1 MNGSTK
7 IRVGWRDQ
15 ALALPSRFG
24 RALARNW
31 GPLFDNR
38 LFRAL
43 WLANLAS
50 DFGYWMNSVG
60 ASWTMTELSV
70 SPLLNTL
77 IQASSTLPMFLL
89 ALPSGAMA
97 DAMDRPKLLYRVQAA
112 RAVFAFGM
120 ALLSVSPWLDPYTLL
135 VAVFL
140 LGVTNAVDLPAS
152 QAALSTVVDKEDIP
166 VVASLNNL
174 SFNLGRALGPALA
187 GFLIGRAGAFP
198 VFFVNAASAVALA
211 VVYYR
216 WHKESASAPRAV
228 KAPFKMAGHIREA
241 AVRCLSHAPFRGLL
255 LRITVVYFCTNAFW
269 CLFPI
274 FSRRVLHTG
283 STGFG
288 LLMGAIGAGAVLA
301 ALSLPDLK
309 RRWSLDRLI
318 VFAALLFS
326 VCQFAMTLVTSQVAS
341 VLIALGLGVS
351 YAMLVSLFNAT
362 AQAMFPPE
370 IRARAISL
378 YFICFYGVLA
388 ASSSIWGEIAESRGM
403 ELALRGSSVLLLAAA
418 LSLLLWPSRSEQ
430 P

>member
-1 MNGSTK
+1 
-7 IRVGWRDQ
+7 
-15 ALALPSRFG
+15 
-24 RALARNW
+24 
-31 GPLFDNR
+31 

-60 ASWTMTELSV
+60 ASWTMTELSI

-97 DAMDRPKLLYRVQAA
+97 DAMDRPKLLYLVQGA
-112 RAVFAFGM
+112 RAIFALGL
-120 ALLSVSPWLDPYTLL
+120 ACLAVSPWLDPYTLL

-140 LGVTNAVDLPAS
+140 LGVANAIDLPAS
-152 QAALSTVVDKEDIP
+152 QAALSTVVDAEDIP

-174 SFNLGRALGPALA
+174 SFNLGRAVGPALA

-198 VFFVNAASAVALA
+198 VFFVNAASAAGLA

-216 WHKESASAPRAV
+216 WHRESSASAPTERKPLNLA
-228 KAPFKMAGHIREA
+228 AHIREA
-241 AVRCLSHAPFRGLL
+241 FVRCLANAQFRFLL
-255 LRITVVYFCTNAFW
+255 FRITIVYFCTNAFW

-274 FSRRVLHTG
+274 FSRRVLHFD
-283 STGFG
+283 SAGFG
-288 LLMGAIGAGAVLA
+288 LMMGAIGVGAVVA
-301 ALSLPDLK
+301 ALMLPDLK
-309 RRWSLDRLI
+309 RRFPLDRLI
-318 VFAALLFS
+318 LLAAIVFAVSMFALTFVS
-326 VCQFAMTLVTSQVAS
+326 GVPAS
-341 VLIALGLGVS
+341 VAVALGLGVS

-378 YFICFYGVLA
+378 YFIVFYGVLA
-388 ASSSIWGEIAESRGM
+388 VSSSIWGEIAERKGM
-403 ELALRGSSVLLLAAA
+403 ELSFRGAAVVLVAAA
-418 LSLLLWPSRSEQ
+418 MSLLFWPSRSKA
-430 P
+430 

>member
-7 IRVGWRDQ
+7 THAGP
-15 ALALPSRFG
+15 LGLPSRFG

-38 LFRAL
+38 LFRLL
-43 WLANLAS
+43 WIANLAS

-60 ASWTMTELSV
+60 ASWTMTGLSI

-77 IQASSTLPMFLL
+77 IQAATTLPMFLL

-112 RAVFAFGM
+112 RAVFALGM
-120 ALLSVSPWLDPYTLL
+120 AVLAVSSWLNPYTLL
-135 VAVFL
+135 GAVFL
-140 LGVTNAVDLPAS
+140 LGVANAIDLPAS

-198 VFFVNAASAVALA
+198 VFFLNAASAAGLAL
-211 VVYYR
+211 VYYR
-216 WHKESASAPRAV
+216 WHRESGTTSRPTSSV
-228 KAPFKMAGHIREA
+228 SLLGHIREA
-241 AVRCLSHAPFRGLL
+241 FVHCLANPRFRGLL
-255 LRITVVYFCTNAFW
+255 VRITLVYFCTNAFW

-274 FSRRVLHTG
+274 FARSALHMG

-288 LLMGAIGAGAVLA
+288 LLMGAIGAGAVMA

-318 VFAALLFS
+318 VCAAFLFAG
-326 VCQFAMTLVTSQVAS
+326 SQVAMTFVSGTVAS
-341 VLIALGLGVS
+341 VVVALGLGVS

-362 AQAMFPPE
+362 AQAMFPPA
-370 IRARAISL
+370 IRARAISI

-388 ASSSIWGEIAESRGM
+388 ASSSIWGAIAEARGM
-403 ELALRGSSVLLLAAA
+403 HLALRGSSVLLLATA
-418 LSLLLWPSRSEQ
+418 LSLFLWPSRSE
-430 P
+430 PK

>member
-1 MNGSTK
+1 MST
-7 IRVGWRDQ
+7 RV
-15 ALALPSRFG
+15 G

-77 IQASSTLPMFLL
+77 IQAASTLPMFLL

-97 DAMDRPKLLYRVQAA
+97 DAMERPKLLYWVQSA
-112 RAVFAFGM
+112 RAVFALGM
-120 ALLSVSPWLDPYTLL
+120 ALLSVSPWLDPFTLL
-135 VAVFL
+135 AAVFL
-140 LGVTNAVDLPAS
+140 LGVTNAIDLPAS
-152 QAALSTVVDKEDIP
+152 QAALSTVVDNDDIP

-198 VFFVNAASAVALA
+198 VFFVNAASAAGLA

-216 WHKESASAPRAV
+216 WHKESAPAPRA
-228 KAPFKMAGHIREA
+228 KAPLNIWGNMREA
-241 AVRCLSHAPFRGLL
+241 FSRCLSSAPFRGLL
-255 LRITVVYFCTNAFW
+255 LRCAVVYFCTNAFW

-274 FSRRVLHTG
+274 FARRVLHT
-283 STGFG
+283 SSAGFG
-288 LLMGAIGAGAVLA
+288 LLMGAVGCGAVLA

-318 VFAALLFS
+318 FVAALLFS
-326 VCQFAMTLVTSQVAS
+326 VCQFAMTFVSGTIAPIV
-341 VLIALGLGVS
+341 VALGLGVS
-351 YAMLVSLFNAT
+351 YAMIVSLFNAT
-362 AQAMFPPE
+362 AQSMFPPE
-370 IRARAISL
+370 MRARAISM

-388 ASSSIWGEIAESRGM
+388 LSSSIWGEIAESRGM
-403 ELALRGSSVLLLAAA
+403 EISFRGASILLAASA
-418 LSLLLWPSRSEQ
+418 VSFLVRPPRSKPQ
-430 P
+430 